1 SHYLEHQILE
11 TTEPSAWRS
20 FVAALKRAPA
30 LIFCAGYCLT
40 LNAMIWCFSLVTAH
54 LAAYAVAMK
63 GRGSLLGL
71 YGTCSKMLGPARH
84 TASTLRLCGLTQLLV

>member
-1 SHYLEHQILE
+1 MFVVWGITLPEVATLEFEQLNGE
-11 TTEPSAWRS
+11 
-20 FVAALKRAPA
+20 V
-30 LIFCAGYCLT
+30 LT
-40 LNAMIWCFSLVTAH
+40 VVPEDLSGHFGIGFFLVTSH

-84 TASTLRLCGLTQLLV
+84 TASTPARIQSKTGRSSS